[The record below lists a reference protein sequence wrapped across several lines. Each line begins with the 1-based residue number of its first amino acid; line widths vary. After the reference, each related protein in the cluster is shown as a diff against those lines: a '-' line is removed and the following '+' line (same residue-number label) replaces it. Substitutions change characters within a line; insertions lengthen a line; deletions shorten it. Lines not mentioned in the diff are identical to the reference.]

1 MPGRDL
7 QSSQVMPIMPT
18 RARNDFKELS
28 LSSVGYGPLLQRDY
42 WAVIS
47 RSRMK
52 PSEIMDWVGRHFS
65 EFSPRDRAVFSRA
78 KEGLPPKLG
87 EQIRVKILGAG
98 SFRVKV
104 LHRSK
109 NSFTLGTISG
119 HPEAGRITFGAY
131 RNSLGDVVF
140 HIRSRARSSA
150 RLSFLGF
157 RMVGEAM
164 QTHTWTDFVNNVAL
178 SAGDGVIGYV
188 HAETEIL
195 PERFRDN
202 PSDKKFGPTFVARS
216 D

>member
-1 MPGRDL
+1 
-7 QSSQVMPIMPT
+7 MPIQ
-18 RARNDFKELS
+18 ARSDFKKLS
-28 LSSVGYGPLLQRDY
+28 LSSAGFGPLLQRDY
-42 WAVIS
+42 WAVIL

-52 PSEIMDWVGRHFS
+52 PSEIMDWVGCRFS
-65 EFSPRDRAVFSRA
+65 EFPPRDRAIFSRER
-78 KEGLPPKLG
+78 EGLPLKLG
-87 EQIRVKILGAG
+87 EQIHVKILGAG

-109 NSFTLGTISG
+109 NSLTLGTISG

-164 QTHTWTDFVNNVAL
+164 QTHTWTDFVNNIAL

-195 PERFRDN
+195 PERFQDK
-202 PSDKKFGPTFVARS
+202 PTDGKFGDKKFGPTFVARG